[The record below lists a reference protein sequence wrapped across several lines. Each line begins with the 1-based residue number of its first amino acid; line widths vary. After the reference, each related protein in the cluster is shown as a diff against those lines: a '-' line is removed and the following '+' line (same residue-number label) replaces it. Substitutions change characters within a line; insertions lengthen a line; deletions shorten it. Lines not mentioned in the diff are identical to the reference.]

1 MAGSPENQQE
11 KEIPLGNCSTA
22 SGEPFVKR
30 CGRTINLANVQ
41 QEKKLGSKDLIKRKS
56 DTCKQALYNK
66 PFENPILLGVS
77 KVYP

>member
-41 QEKKLGSKDLIKRKS
+41 QEKKNLDPKI
-56 DTCKQALYNK
+56 
-66 PFENPILLGVS
+66 
-77 KVYP
+77 